1 MVRPR
6 FVLPLRL
13 NTVQQRLGIAVA
25 LVGWLGCQ
33 LSGAAA
39 QAADAGG
46 LAGSGAT
53 VAPADAAFF
62 SATLRAREQFDAV
75 VASNAY
81 KAIRALPGV
90 KRALDSLEEQRTMPG
105 SPLAMIETFM
115 QLPENE
121 QAAELLRDMV
131 ANDTFVYGEP
141 SCIPLIRLA
150 RKLQQ
155 AQQAA
160 GMLAPDGAGIEIDL
174 FEEDLE
180 DVDEDEDADDEAAAP
195 RAPARIVPVRLADA
209 TEELAPE
216 QLQKRLVAEA
226 LVDNLEL
233 IVVPDVVWGFK
244 TTKREAGVS
253 QLKRLEVLAKL
264 FTQTNP
270 DLADSLA
277 RKKIGKGEFV
287 TFTLE
292 ASSLPW
298 DDLREQMAD
307 EVGDVE
313 GIDKV
318 LERLESLDLVVALGM
333 IDDWVLLS
341 IGDSTDHLQKLTIA
355 NDKPAT
361 AGSLLDQKPFVPL
374 LAHTDRRLTGINFIS
389 GELAA
394 ALSGSADDFDPMLEA
409 LPDAAEA
416 AGYPAA
422 AADAARDWLGE
433 AAADYGKR
441 LPTPG
446 PWMSYSFLGD
456 QGYEGYVW
464 NWARNQ
470 PVDGSKRLDLLEH
483 TGGAPLAV
491 IVSRLKSDPALFDD
505 LVAFVAGGLDLV
517 RDWGLPGE
525 DEEDAEAFAEFD
537 EHLTPLGE
545 KFVAALREK
554 IIPSLADGQVGFVI
568 DAKSKTKK
576 PQRELPGSSEPLPLP
591 EAAIV
596 VPLADPKLFRE
607 GLNDLFALSDEL
619 VDAIRN
625 MNPDAVPS
633 DYRVP
638 DPEKSKAE
646 GGSVWSFALT
656 GSGLDEQLRPSIGVG
671 EKAAVLSLAP
681 NQAARMLVANKL
693 ETGSGLSSFEE
704 PLAGAAALDFA
715 GLVDALKPWI
725 DYGVRY
731 RCVAERES
739 GQVDPDEELAADDE
753 NEQAKEALQHVGVVV
768 EAIKCLRA
776 AVAETSIADDAVVT
790 HWRNVIRDLPAKQ

>member
-1 MVRPR
+1 MVPPR
-6 FVLPLRL
+6 FVAVQLRSCL
-13 NTVQQRLGIAVA
+13 VA
-25 LVGWLGCQ
+25 AAFSWLGFG
-33 LSGAAA
+33 LVADGV
-39 QAADAGG
+39 AADAGG
-46 LAGSGAT
+46 LAGSGVT
-53 VAPADAAFF
+53 VVPADAAFF
-62 SATLRAREQFDAV
+62 SATLRAREQFDAL

-81 KAIRALPGV
+81 KSLLSLPAV

-131 ANDTFVYGEP
+131 ATDTFVYGEP
-141 SCIPLIRLA
+141 SCVPLIRLA

-160 GMLAPDGAGIEIDL
+160 GMLAPDAAGIEVDL
-174 FEEDLE
+174 FEEELE
-180 DVDEDEDADDEAAAP
+180 EDEVEDDDEAAAP

-209 TEELAPE
+209 AEELAPE
-216 QLQKRLVAEA
+216 QLQKRLVAET

-244 TTKREAGVS
+244 TEKRDAGAS

-264 FTQTNP
+264 FTQANP
-270 DLADSLA
+270 DLSDSLA

-298 DDLREQMAD
+298 AELREQLAD

-313 GIDKV
+313 GLDKV
-318 LERLESLDLVVALGM
+318 FERLESLDLVVALGM

-341 IGDSTDHLQKLTIA
+341 LGDSTDHLQKLTVA
-355 NDKPAT
+355 AEKPAT

-374 LAHTDRRLTGINFIS
+374 LAHKDRRLTGINYMS
-389 GELAA
+389 GELTA
-394 ALSGSADDFDPMLEA
+394 ALAGSPDDFEPVLEA

-422 AADAARDWLGE
+422 AAEAARDWLGE

-441 LPTPG
+441 MAVPG
-446 PWMSYSFLGD
+446 PWMSYAFLAD
-456 QGYEGYVW
+456 QGYEGYAW
-464 NWARNQ
+464 DWGRNQ

-483 TGGAPLAV
+483 AGGAPLAV
-491 IVSRLKSDPALFDD
+491 VVSRLKSDPALFDD

-525 DEEDAEAFAEFD
+525 SEEDAEAFAEFD
-537 EHLTPLGE
+537 EHLSPLGE
-545 KFVAALREK
+545 KLVTALRAK

-576 PQRELPGSSEPLPLP
+576 PQQELPASSEPLPLP

-619 VDAIRN
+619 VDAVRD
-625 MNPDAVPS
+625 MDPGAVPA

-646 GGSVWSFALT
+646 GGSVWSFSLKGA
-656 GSGLDEQLRPSIGVG
+656 GLDEQLRPSIGVG
-671 EKAAVLSLAP
+671 EKSAVLSLAP

-693 ETGSGLSSFEE
+693 ETGSGLSAFDE

-715 GLVDALKPWI
+715 GLVDAIKPWI

-731 RCVAERES
+731 WCVSERES

-753 NEQAKEALQHVGVVV
+753 NEQAKEALQHVGVVF

-776 AVAETSIADDAVVT
+776 AVAETSFADDAVVT
-790 HWRNVIRDLPAKQ
+790 HWRNVIRDLPAKP

>member
-1 MVRPR
+1 MSAPR
-6 FVLPLRL
+6 FAPVQLRL
-13 NTVQQRLGIAVA
+13 CLAAAAIM
-25 LVGWLGCQ
+25 WLGCG
-33 LSGAAA
+33 LVAAE
-39 QAADAGG
+39 AADAGG
-46 LAGSGAT
+46 LAGSGVT

-62 SATLRAREQFDAV
+62 SATLRAREQFDAL

-81 KAIRALPGV
+81 KSLLALPGV

-105 SPLAMIETFM
+105 SPLSMIETFM

-121 QAAELLRDMV
+121 QAAEVLRDMV
-131 ANDTFVYGEP
+131 ATDTFVYGEP

-160 GMLAPDGAGIEIDL
+160 GLLAPDGAGIEID
-174 FEEDLE
+174 FFDGDLE
-180 DVDEDEDADDEAAAP
+180 DVEDDADEAEDDEAAAP
-195 RAPARIVPVRLADA
+195 RAPTRIMPVRLADA

-216 QLQKRLVAEA
+216 QLQKRLVAET

-244 TTKREAGVS
+244 TKKREAGAS

-264 FTQTNP
+264 FTQANP

-298 DDLREQMAD
+298 TELREQMAD

-313 GIDKV
+313 GLDKV
-318 LERLESLDLVVALGM
+318 VERLESLDLVVALGM
-333 IDDWVLLS
+333 LDDWVLLS

-374 LAHTDRRLTGINFIS
+374 LAHKDRRVTGVNYMS
-389 GELAA
+389 GELTAALAA
-394 ALSGSADDFDPMLEA
+394 AADDLDPMLDA

-422 AADAARDWLGE
+422 AAEAARDWLGE

-441 LPTPG
+441 LPVPG

-483 TGGAPLAV
+483 AGGAPLAV
-491 IVSRLKSDPALFDD
+491 VVSRLKSDPALFDD
-505 LVAFVAGGLDLV
+505 LAAFVAGGLDLV
-517 RDWGLPGE
+517 RDSGLPGE
-525 DEEDAEAFAEFD
+525 DEETAELFSEFD
-537 EHLTPLGE
+537 EHLAPIGE

-576 PQRELPGSSEPLPLP
+576 PQRDLPASADPLPLP
-591 EAAIV
+591 ESAIV
-596 VPLADPKLFRE
+596 LPLADPKLFRE

-619 VDAIRN
+619 VDAVRD
-625 MNPDAVPS
+625 MNPDAVPA

-646 GGSVWSFALT
+646 GGSVWSFSLQ
-656 GSGLDEQLRPSIGVG
+656 GSGLDDQLRPSIGVG

-693 ETGSGLSSFEE
+693 ETGSGLATFEE

-725 DYGVRY
+725 VYGVRY
-731 RCVAERES
+731 WCVSERES
-739 GQVDPDEELAADDE
+739 GQVDPDEDLAADDE

-776 AVAETSIADDAVVT
+776 AVAETSFVDDAVVT
-790 HWRNVIRDLPAKQ
+790 HWRNVIRDLPAKP

>member
-1 MVRPR
+1 
-6 FVLPLRL
+6 
-13 NTVQQRLGIAVA
+13 
-25 LVGWLGCQ
+25 
-33 LSGAAA
+33 
-39 QAADAGG
+39 
-46 LAGSGAT
+46 
-53 VAPADAAFF
+53 
-62 SATLRAREQFDAV
+62 
-75 VASNAY
+75 
-81 KAIRALPGV
+81 
-90 KRALDSLEEQRTMPG
+90 
-105 SPLAMIETFM
+105 
-115 QLPENE
+115 
-121 QAAELLRDMV
+121 
-131 ANDTFVYGEP
+131 
-141 SCIPLIRLA
+141 
-150 RKLQQ
+150 
-155 AQQAA
+155 
-160 GMLAPDGAGIEIDL
+160 
-174 FEEDLE
+174 
-180 DVDEDEDADDEAAAP
+180 
-195 RAPARIVPVRLADA
+195 
-209 TEELAPE
+209 
-216 QLQKRLVAEA
+216 VAEA

-264 FTQTNP
+264 FTQANP

-374 LAHTDRRLTGINFIS
+374 LAHKDRRLTGINYMS

-505 LVAFVAGGLDLV
+505 IVAFVAGGLDLV

-619 VDAIRN
+619 VDAIRD